1 MHAKSRSLSDN
12 HRLGGTVEKPKAIT
26 LRLLAIAL
34 IFSALVLPFV
44 FLPSPVDAAMS
55 NPSGVEFIE
64 VVAFHHLYETDDYLL
79 LCHYNI
85 AYASPPPTT
94 VDDAFIFRLMDTD
107 GTTLLGSNT
116 AYPFADNGYGQGIVS
131 IYFTEDDAHAPAWDG
146 LYILRLSGNPSAF
159 TTPPVYNYTLVASD
173 YSTVDTQA
181 GNQAALATK
190 ILDISMDLEIA
201 WDASLLDLTDTG
213 VVLSATGESYFRYTI
228 PGLQVLAPTLFY
240 AYVSQPDFT
249 PQDWGTNQ
257 GTNYTTRFDT
267 SWVGESIADVGN
279 LLQINNSYV
288 GGIIVMGACLV
299 FIILS
304 ARQFQTTHPGFIAA
318 IVITIA
324 GGLMGWVAPAM
335 LGVIAL
341 FFALYIGYFLLF
353 QRA

>member
-1 MHAKSRSLSDN
+1 MYAKSRSLPDN
-12 HRLGGTVEKPKAIT
+12 QRLGGSAEKPKAIT
-26 LRLLAIAL
+26 LRLLAVAL
-34 IFSALVLPFV
+34 IFSALVFSFVLLPN
-44 FLPSPVDAAMS
+44 PVDAAMS
-55 NPSGVEFIE
+55 DPSGVEFIE

-79 LCHYNI
+79 ICHYNI
-85 AYASPPPTT
+85 AYASTPSTT

-131 IYFTEDDAHAPAWDG
+131 IYFTEDDAPAWDG

-159 TTPPVYNYTLVASD
+159 VTPPVYNYTLVASD
-173 YSTVDTQA
+173 YSAADTEEDSR
-181 GNQAALATK
+181 AALATK
-190 ILDISMDLEIA
+190 VLDVSMDLEIA

-213 VVLSATGESYFRYTI
+213 VVLSATGESYFRYAI

-240 AYVSQPDFT
+240 AYVSSPDFT

-257 GTNYTTRFDT
+257 GTNYTTRFDD
-267 SWVGESIADVGN
+267 SWVGESIADVGG

-288 GGIIVMGACLV
+288 GGIIVMGACLG